1 MLKGGGAMKE
11 PKEHY
16 ILTLTPEQE
25 YIVEQALELLARLHI
40 GQFERIAELLCD
52 PRDQDYCQRRDLARD
67 LLRLA
72 AIVVFGRS
80 PINYPD
86 VKEKSTEHE
95 LAWTIYSV
103 LRYTRSWHENPEGG
117 FTVNYDEPLNLTGGP
132 MPKCEIKQEDK

>member
-1 MLKGGGAMKE
+1 MME
-11 PKEHY
+11 NPKERY

-52 PRDQDYCQRRDLARD
+52 PRDTDYCKRRDLTRD

-80 PINYPD
+80 AYNYPD
-86 VKEKSTEHE
+86 VKERSQEHE
-95 LAWTIYSV
+95 QAWTIYSV

-117 FTVNYDEPLNLTGGP
+117 FTVNYDEPINLAGGK
-132 MPKCEIKQEDK
+132 MPKCEIIQEDK

>member
-1 MLKGGGAMKE
+1 MKE
-11 PKEHY
+11 PEERY
-16 ILTLTPEQE
+16 VLTLTSEQE

-40 GQFERIAELLCD
+40 GQFERVAELLCD
-52 PRDQDYCQRRDLARD
+52 PRDTDYCKRRDLARD

-86 VKEKSTEHE
+86 VKGKSTEHE

-103 LRYTRSWHENPEGG
+103 LRYTRSWHENPDGG
-117 FTVNYDEPLNLTGGP
+117 ITVNYDEPLNLAGGP
-132 MPKCEIKQEDK
+132 MPKCEIIQDEKYKV

>member
-1 MLKGGGAMKE
+1 MKE
-11 PKEHY
+11 PEERY
-16 ILTLTPEQE
+16 VLTLTSEQE

-40 GQFERIAELLCD
+40 GQFERVAELLCD
-52 PRDQDYCQRRDLARD
+52 PRDTDYCKRRDLARD

-86 VKEKSTEHE
+86 VKGKSTEHE

-117 FTVNYDEPLNLTGGP
+117 IAVNYDEPLNLAGGP
-132 MPKCEIKQEDK
+132 MPKCEIIQDGKCKV